1 MVHLTSRAGY
11 FLELLFNGA
20 FVVIYTLVKNKN
32 LPEILK
38 NIPANYYNQWAVWA
52 APFLVLFT
60 MIIHFRRS
68 ESVEDFIRKYVFS
81 LIILIPM
88 LITLGDPEFSY
99 WLAMVHLFSTFI
111 SLNEGVES
119 KTEEKSTKLEWIYS
133 TKLTPAQTVILS
145 FGGII
150 FIGSLLLS
158 LPIAAQ
164 AGKTIKF
171 IDALFTATSAT
182 CVTGLATI
190 SIVDEF
196 SPFGQVVILALV
208 QIGGL
213 GFMTLSTSLAL
224 FMGKSLGVRE
234 QLMMQGMLDSS
245 SSQELLD
252 LIINIVKF
260 TLLIEFLGAIILTI
274 GFFNA
279 DYEIGQ
285 SLYLG
290 FFHSI
295 SAFCNAG
302 FALFNNG
309 LEDFKFSPM
318 IHGTIAVLIILGG
331 LGFVVIQELLE
342 AFKTKKRIMDFSIH
356 TKIVLTTNFL
366 LLAFATTYLFFGEF
380 LHAFVEYS
388 LWEKLQ
394 VSFFQSV
401 TIRTAG
407 FNSIPMTD
415 LHPHSLYMMILLMFV
430 GASPGSTGG
439 GVKTT
444 TFAILVQSVKATL
457 TNNNRVEMFERT
469 IPNTIVVR
477 SIAIFIISLITVS
490 TVVLI
495 MMRVEPGK
503 DFLSLLFETVSA
515 FGTVG
520 LSLGITGSLTV
531 VGKLVISALMFIG
544 RVGPLTLV
552 LAVGEHEAGGDRLKY
567 PESKVLIG

>member
-1 MVHLTSRAGY
+1 MVHRTSRAGY
-11 FLELLFNGA
+11 LLELLLNGA
-20 FVVIYTLVKNKN
+20 FVLIYTLVKNKK
-32 LPEILK
+32 LPEVFKI
-38 NIPANYYNQWAVWA
+38 IPADYYNHWAVWA

-111 SLNEGVES
+111 SLNEGVEHKPQDKGRS
-119 KTEEKSTKLEWIYS
+119 LDWIYS
-133 TKLTPAQTVILS
+133 TKLTPAQTVIIS
-145 FGGII
+145 FGGLII
-150 FIGSLLLS
+150 VGALLLS

-164 AGKTIKF
+164 TGKTISF

-190 SIVDEF
+190 SLVDEF
-196 SPFGQVVILALV
+196 SLFGQIIVLALV
-208 QIGGL
+208 QVGGL

-260 TLLIEFLGAIILTI
+260 TLLIEFVGAIILTI

-279 DYEIGQ
+279 DFEIGQ

-290 FFHSI
+290 FYHSI
-295 SAFCNAG
+295 MAFCNAG
-302 FALFNNG
+302 FALFNTS
-309 LEDFKFSPM
+309 LEEFKFSPL

-331 LGFVVIQELLE
+331 LGFSVMEELLL
-342 AFKTKKRIMDFSIH
+342 AFKTKKRAVDLSLH

-366 LLAFATTYLFFGEF
+366 LLTFGATYLFFGEF
-380 LHAFVEYS
+380 LHAFADFS

-394 VSFFQSV
+394 VSMFQSV
-401 TIRTAG
+401 TLRTAG
-407 FNSIPMTD
+407 FNSIPLTD
-415 LHPHSLYMMILLMFV
+415 LHPHSVYMMILLMFV

-444 TFAILVQSVKATL
+444 TFAVLVQSVKSTL

-520 LSLGITGSLTV
+520 LSLGITSSLSV

-552 LAVGEHEAGGDRLKY
+552 LAVGENAGVGDRLEY
-567 PESKVLIG
+567 PESKILIG

>member
-1 MVHLTSRAGY
+1 MVHATSRAGY
-11 FLELLFNGA
+11 FLELLLNGA
-20 FVVIYTLVKNKN
+20 FVVIYTLVKNKK
-32 LPEILK
+32 LPEALK
-38 NIPANYYNQWAVWA
+38 FIPAEYYTQWAVWL
-52 APFLVLFT
+52 APFLVLLT
-60 MIIHFRRS
+60 MVIHFRRS

-99 WLAMVHLFSTFI
+99 WLSMVHLFSTII
-111 SLNEGVES
+111 SLNEGVER
-119 KTEEKSTKLEWIYS
+119 KTEGVTKNLEWLYT

-164 AGKTIKF
+164 AGKTVKF
-171 IDALFTATSAT
+171 VDALFTATSAT
-182 CVTGLATI
+182 CVTGLSTI
-190 SIVDEF
+190 SVVDEF
-196 SPFGQVVILALV
+196 SPFGQIVILALV

-260 TLLIEFLGAIILTI
+260 TLLIEFLGAIVLTI

-279 DYEIGQ
+279 DFEIGQ

-302 FALFNNG
+302 FALFNTS
-309 LEDFKFSPM
+309 LEDFKFSPL
-318 IHGTIAVLIILGG
+318 IHGTIAVLIVLGG

-342 AFKTKKRIMDFSIH
+342 AIKTKKRLKDFSLH

-366 LLAFATTYLFFGEF
+366 LLAFAATYLFFGEF
-380 LHAFVEYS
+380 LHGFADYT
-388 LWEKLQ
+388 LWQKIQ
-394 VSFFQSV
+394 VALFQSV

-407 FNSIPMTD
+407 FNSIALTE

-520 LSLGITGSLTV
+520 LSLGITSSLTL

-552 LAVGEHEAGGDRLKY
+552 LAVGENSEGGDRLKY
-567 PESKVLIG
+567 PESKILIG

>member
-1 MVHLTSRAGY
+1 M
-11 FLELLFNGA
+11 
-20 FVVIYTLVKNKN
+20 IYTLVKNKK
-32 LPEILK
+32 LPEVLK
-38 NIPANYYNQWAVWA
+38 IIPADYYNEWAVWA

-119 KTEEKSTKLEWIYS
+119 KPEERSGNFEWIYS

-213 GFMTLSTSLAL
+213 GFMTLSSSLAL

-245 SSQELLD
+245 SSQELLN

-318 IHGTIAVLIILGG
+318 IHGTIAALIILGG

-342 AFKTKKRIMDFSIH
+342 AFKNKKRIMDFSLH

>member
-1 MVHLTSRAGY
+1 V
-11 FLELLFNGA
+11 
-20 FVVIYTLVKNKN
+20 
-32 LPEILK
+32 
-38 NIPANYYNQWAVWA
+38 
-52 APFLVLFT
+52 
-60 MIIHFRRS
+60 
-68 ESVEDFIRKYVFS
+68 
-81 LIILIPM
+81 
-88 LITLGDPEFSY
+88 
-99 WLAMVHLFSTFI
+99 
-111 SLNEGVES
+111 
-119 KTEEKSTKLEWIYS
+119 
-133 TKLTPAQTVILS
+133 
-145 FGGII
+145 
-150 FIGSLLLS
+150 
-158 LPIAAQ
+158 
-164 AGKTIKF
+164 
-171 IDALFTATSAT
+171 
-182 CVTGLATI
+182 
-190 SIVDEF
+190 
-196 SPFGQVVILALV
+196 LALV
-208 QIGGL
+208 QVGGL

-260 TLLIEFLGAIILTI
+260 TLLIEFVGAIILTI

-279 DYEIGQ
+279 DFEIGQ

-290 FFHSI
+290 FYHSI
-295 SAFCNAG
+295 MAFCNAG
-302 FALFNNG
+302 FALFNTS
-309 LEDFKFSPM
+309 LEEFKFSPL

-331 LGFVVIQELLE
+331 LGFSVMEELLL
-342 AFKTKKRIMDFSIH
+342 AFKTKKRAVDLSLH

-366 LLAFATTYLFFGEF
+366 LLTFGATYLFFGEF
-380 LHAFVEYS
+380 LHAFADFS

-394 VSFFQSV
+394 VSMFQSV
-401 TIRTAG
+401 TLRTAG
-407 FNSIPMTD
+407 FNSIPLTD
-415 LHPHSLYMMILLMFV
+415 LHPHSVYMMILLMFV

-444 TFAILVQSVKATL
+444 TFAVLVQSVKSTL

-520 LSLGITGSLTV
+520 LSLGITSSLSV

-552 LAVGEHEAGGDRLKY
+552 LAVGENAGVGDRLEY
-567 PESKVLIG
+567 PESKILIG